1 MVNKGSSDREYI
13 CREANILEMLREELL
28 EARATWQE
36 AEAKGQNGRVDQHLD
51 PSQGNDVEARRREKR
66 AREFAELDR
75 FYAKRLKGTSK
86 PPTTSPRCFGL
97 CWIERAACHPCIVF
111 RTYCCKYE
119 VSLMIAH
126 HGQRSIVRF
135 EGFSVLWQSVDR
147 VVDPTYSC
155 R

>member
-1 MVNKGSSDREYI
+1 VVNKGNSDREYI

-28 EARATWQE
+28 EARATWNE
-36 AEAKGQNGRVDQHLD
+36 AEAKGQNGRVDQ
-51 PSQGNDVEARRREKR
+51 GNDLEARRREKR

-97 CWIERAACHPCIVF
+97 CWITFGRAACHPCIVF

-119 VSLMIAH
+119 VSLMSAH
-126 HGQRSIVRF
+126 HGQR
-135 EGFSVLWQSVDR
+135 
-147 VVDPTYSC
+147 
-155 R
+155 